1 MSTRTTHSVVHFSAP
16 FRLRGVDELQPAGDY
31 AIDEDEDLIEGV
43 SWLAYQRIA
52 TFIHLPAI
60 SANKMTEQL
69 VQIDFS
75 DLEAVLKQ
83 DREQDEQNR

>member
-1 MSTRTTHSVVHFSAP
+1 MSTRTTRSVVHLSAP